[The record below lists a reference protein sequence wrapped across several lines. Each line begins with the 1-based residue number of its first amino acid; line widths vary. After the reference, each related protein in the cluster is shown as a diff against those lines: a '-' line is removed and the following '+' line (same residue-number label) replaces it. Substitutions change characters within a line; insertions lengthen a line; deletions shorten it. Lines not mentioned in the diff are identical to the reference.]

1 MEPAV
6 WLVANHHLLV
16 AFRASELLLL
26 ASQYPDGWSL
36 SDMRKIKVLLFITI
50 LSCSVYGLQAKLRQI
65 ALIDLPGSPGFNEV
79 IMANGQVVISRPGTN
94 TIEIFSPVKRRVI
107 ARISQVM
114 DPRGMAVDDE
124 AGMLYVA
131 LAGSSTVA
139 AVDTRSWKVEKMIPL
154 QHRPERLLWVPQR
167 KALYVTSVLD
177 RTLSAIDL
185 DTGAE
190 SAIIELNALPQGMV
204 YDPGRRVLLVSLQDL
219 NQIAVIDSSNKIAG
233 RFKLVASE
241 PTSLALDED
250 RRRLFVAVRYAV
262 LEINPDTGV
271 EVRRIPAPAGTDALV
286 LDPGGTLLYAAAG
299 DGSVLA
305 IDLNRNQVD
314 HELPTDVKGYSIAYD
329 PAHKMLFLPGGR
341 EGRSKMVI
349 LSPSGAAEPNKLQ
362 NAASPLPGSS
372 QQSSQ
377 TAMKK

>member
-1 MEPAV
+1 
-6 WLVANHHLLV
+6 
-16 AFRASELLLL
+16 
-26 ASQYPDGWSL
+26 
-36 SDMRKIKVLLFITI
+36 MRNIKALLFITI
-50 LSCSVYGLQAKLRQI
+50 LSCSVYGLAAKLRQI
-65 ALIDLPGSPGFNEV
+65 ALIDLPGSPGFNQV
-79 IMANGQVVISRPGTN
+79 TMANGQVVISRPGTN

-107 ARISQVM
+107 ARISQIS

-154 QHRPERLLWVPQR
+154 QHRPDKLLWVPQM
-167 KALYVTSVLD
+167 KTLYVTSVLD

-185 DTGAE
+185 ETGVE
-190 SAIIELNALPQGMV
+190 SAVIDLNALPQGLI
-204 YDPGRRVLLVSLQDL
+204 YDPARRVVLVCLQDL

-233 RFKLVASE
+233 HFKLVASE
-241 PTSLALDED
+241 PTSLALDEEH
-250 RRRLFVAVRYAV
+250 RRLFVAVRYAV

-286 LDPGGTLLYAAAG
+286 LDPGGSLLFAAAG

-305 IDLNRNQVD
+305 IDLNRNMVD

-349 LSPSGAAEPNKLQ
+349 LSPSSVPENKLQ
-362 NAASPLPGSS
+362 NAASPPAGAS
-372 QQSSQ
+372 QPQ
-377 TAMKK
+377 TAMRK

>member
-1 MEPAV
+1 
-6 WLVANHHLLV
+6 
-16 AFRASELLLL
+16 
-26 ASQYPDGWSL
+26 
-36 SDMRKIKVLLFITI
+36 MRNIKVLLFITI
-50 LSCSVYGLQAKLRQI
+50 LTCSVYGLAAKLRQI

-79 IMANGQVVISRPGTN
+79 TMANGQVVISRPGTN

-107 ARISQVM
+107 ARISQIS

-131 LAGSSTVA
+131 LAGSSTIA

-154 QHRPERLLWVPQR
+154 QHRPERLLWVPQM
-167 KALYVTSVLD
+167 KTLYVTSVLD
-177 RTLSAIDL
+177 RTLGAIDL

-190 SAIIELNALPQGMV
+190 SAVIELNALPQGLI
-204 YDPGRRVLLVSLQDL
+204 YDTGRRVLLVSLQDL

-241 PTSLALDED
+241 PTGLALDED
-250 RRRLFVAVRYAV
+250 KRRLFVAVRYAV
-262 LEINPDTGV
+262 LEVNPDTGA

-286 LDPGGTLLYAAAG
+286 LDPGGSLLYAAAG

-349 LSPSGAAEPNKLQ
+349 LSPSSVPENKLQ
-362 NAASPLPGSS
+362 NAASPLPGAS
-372 QQSSQ
+372 QQSPQ

>member
-1 MEPAV
+1 
-6 WLVANHHLLV
+6 
-16 AFRASELLLL
+16 
-26 ASQYPDGWSL
+26 
-36 SDMRKIKVLLFITI
+36 MRNIKVLLFITI
-50 LSCSVYGLQAKLRQI
+50 LSCSVYGLAAKLRQI

-79 IMANGQVVISRPGTN
+79 TMANGQVVISRPGTN

-107 ARISQVM
+107 ARISQIS

-154 QHRPERLLWVPQR
+154 EHRPDKLLWVPQM

-177 RTLSAIDL
+177 RTLSAVDL
-185 DTGAE
+185 ETGAE
-190 SAIIELNALPQGMV
+190 SAVVELNGLPQGLI
-204 YDPGRRVLLVSLQDL
+204 YDPARHVILVCLQDL
-219 NQIAVIDSSNKIAG
+219 NQIAVIDGSNKIAG

-241 PTSLALDED
+241 PTSLALDEEH
-250 RRRLFVAVRYAV
+250 RRLFVAVRYAV

-286 LDPGGTLLYAAAG
+286 LDPGGSLLYAAAG

-305 IDLNRNQVD
+305 IDLNRNIVD

-349 LSPSGAAEPNKLQ
+349 LSPSSVPENKLQ
-362 NAASPLPGSS
+362 NAASPLPGVS
-372 QQSSQ
+372 QQSPQ
-377 TAMKK
+377 TAMRK

>member
-1 MEPAV
+1 
-6 WLVANHHLLV
+6 
-16 AFRASELLLL
+16 
-26 ASQYPDGWSL
+26 
-36 SDMRKIKVLLFITI
+36 MRNIKALLFITI
-50 LSCSVYGLQAKLRQI
+50 LSCSVYGLAAKLRQI
-65 ALIDLPGSPGFNEV
+65 ALIDLPGSPGFNQV
-79 IMANGQVVISRPGTN
+79 TMANGQVVISRPGTN

-107 ARISQVM
+107 ARISQIS

-154 QHRPERLLWVPQR
+154 QHRPDKLLWVPQM
-167 KALYVTSVLD
+167 KTLYVTSVLD

-185 DTGAE
+185 ETGAE
-190 SAIIELNALPQGMV
+190 NAVIDLNGLPQGLI
-204 YDPGRRVLLVSLQDL
+204 YDPARRVVLVCLQDL

-241 PTSLALDED
+241 PTSLALDEEH
-250 RRRLFVAVRYAV
+250 RRLFVAVRYAV

-286 LDPGGTLLYAAAG
+286 LDPGGSLLFAAAG
-299 DGSVLA
+299 DGAVLA
-305 IDLNRNQVD
+305 IDLNRNMVD

-349 LSPSGAAEPNKLQ
+349 LSPSSVPENKLQ
-362 NAASPLPGSS
+362 NAASPPAGTS
-372 QQSSQ
+372 QPQ

>member
-1 MEPAV
+1 
-6 WLVANHHLLV
+6 
-16 AFRASELLLL
+16 
-26 ASQYPDGWSL
+26 
-36 SDMRKIKVLLFITI
+36 MRKIKVLLFITI

>member
-1 MEPAV
+1 
-6 WLVANHHLLV
+6 
-16 AFRASELLLL
+16 
-26 ASQYPDGWSL
+26 
-36 SDMRKIKVLLFITI
+36 MRNIKVLLFITI
-50 LSCSVYGLQAKLRQI
+50 LSCSVYGLAAKLRQI
-65 ALIDLPGSPGFNEV
+65 ALIDLPGSPGFNQV
-79 IMANGQVVISRPGTN
+79 TMANGQVVISRPGTN

-107 ARISQVM
+107 ARISQIS

-154 QHRPERLLWVPQR
+154 QHRPDKLLWVPQM
-167 KALYVTSVLD
+167 KTLYVTSVLD

-185 DTGAE
+185 ETGAE
-190 SAIIELNALPQGMV
+190 NAVIDLNGLPQGLI
-204 YDPGRRVLLVSLQDL
+204 YDPARRVVLVCLQDL

-241 PTSLALDED
+241 PTSLALDEEH
-250 RRRLFVAVRYAV
+250 RRLFVAVRYAV

-286 LDPGGTLLYAAAG
+286 LDPGGSLLFAAAG
-299 DGSVLA
+299 DGAVLA
-305 IDLNRNQVD
+305 IDLNRNMVD

-349 LSPSGAAEPNKLQ
+349 LSPSSVPENKLQ
-362 NAASPLPGSS
+362 NAASPPAGTS
-372 QQSSQ
+372 QPQ

>member
-1 MEPAV
+1 
-6 WLVANHHLLV
+6 
-16 AFRASELLLL
+16 
-26 ASQYPDGWSL
+26 
-36 SDMRKIKVLLFITI
+36 MRNIKVFIFITI
-50 LSCSVYGLQAKLRQI
+50 LSCSVYGLAAKLRQI

-79 IMANGQVVISRPGTN
+79 TMANGQVVISRPGTN

-107 ARISQVM
+107 ARISQVS

-124 AGMLYVA
+124 AGTLYVA
-131 LAGSSTVA
+131 LAGSSTIA

-154 QHRPERLLWVPQR
+154 RHRPERLLWVPQM
-167 KALYVTSVLD
+167 KTLYVSSGLD
-177 RTLSAIDL
+177 RTLSAVDL
-185 DTGAE
+185 DTGVE
-190 SAIIELNALPQGMV
+190 STVIELNALPQGMV
-204 YDPGRRVLLVSLQDL
+204 YDPGRRVLLVSLQDV
-219 NQIAVIDSSNKIAG
+219 NQIAVIDSANKIAG

-250 RRRLFVAVRYAV
+250 KRRLFVAVRYAV
-262 LEINPDTGV
+262 LELNPDTGV

-286 LDPGGTLLYAAAG
+286 LDPNGSLLYAASG

-349 LSPSGAAEPNKLQ
+349 LSPSGVSEPNKLQ
-362 NAASPLPGSS
+362 NAASPPAGTNP
-372 QQSSQ
+372 QSPQ
-377 TAMKK
+377 TAMKQ